1 MKRILTFAAAAT
13 MALCLMT
20 PTSQAQSSHLKLRFY
35 VPFSFSVN
43 NQTFSAG
50 EYEITQQ
57 SQFTLGVS
65 NLKDHTSAFEAVEPA
80 QSRKEGNGQ
89 VRMVFHCYDN
99 QYFLAAVSDGSWE
112 STYDFKIST
121 EEKVLAKAGPRKPL
135 TIVSVGPSN
144 GSVVVAGRDGK

>member
-1 MKRILTFAAAAT
+1 MKRILSLTAAT
-13 MALCLMT
+13 IAFCLMA
-20 PTSQAQSSHLKLRFY
+20 PTGQAQSSHLRLRFY

-57 SQFTLGVS
+57 SQFSLGVS
-65 NLKDHTSAFEAVEPA
+65 NLKEHTSAFEAVQPA

-121 EEKVLAKAGPRKPL
+121 KEKMLAQASPRKPL
-135 TIVSVGPSN
+135 TIVSTGPSG
-144 GSVVVAGRDGK
+144 GSVVVAARNRN